1 MLLEVEAIHVG
12 YGQRMV
18 IHGIDLK
25 VEAGE
30 IVSLV
35 GANGAGKSTILRSII
50 GLNSPARG
58 AIRLEGKPI
67 HTLDTA
73 EIVARGIALSPE
85 GRRVFPY
92 MTVQDNLLLGGYLR
106 GDVAAK
112 KRMMDMIF
120 ATFPRLRER
129 RTQNAGLMSGG
140 EQQMLAIGRAL
151 MSLPKLLL
159 LDEPSL
165 GLAPLM
171 VKEIGRIVRE
181 INRETGLSIILVEQ
195 NAKMALQLCRSGH
208 VLESGQISISG
219 TGAELL
225 ASPYVRNAYL
235 GV

>member
-1 MLLEVEAIHVG
+1 MLLELEAVHVG

-18 IHGIDLK
+18 VHGVDLK
-25 VEAGE
+25 VGAGE

-35 GANGAGKSTILRSII
+35 GANGAGKSTILRAII
-50 GLNSPARG
+50 GLTSPARG
-58 AIRLEGKPI
+58 AVRLEGQPI
-67 HTLDTA
+67 HALDTA

-85 GRRVFPY
+85 GRRVFPH

-106 GDVAAK
+106 DDAAAK

-195 NAKMALQLCRSGH
+195 NAKMALQLCRFAH
-208 VLESGQISISG
+208 VLESGQIAVSG

>member
-1 MLLEVEAIHVG
+1 MLLELEAIHVG

-18 IHGIDLK
+18 VHGVDLK
-25 VEAGE
+25 VGVGE

-50 GLNSPARG
+50 GLNPLARG
-58 AIRLEGKPI
+58 VIRLDGQPI
-67 HTLDTA
+67 HGLDTA
-73 EIVARGIALSPE
+73 EIVGRGIALSPE
-85 GRRVFPY
+85 GRRVFPH
-92 MTVQDNLLLGGYLR
+92 MTVQENLLLGGYLR
-106 GDVAAK
+106 NDVAAK
-112 KRMMDMIF
+112 KRTMDLIF
-120 ATFPRLRER
+120 DTFPRLRER
-129 RTQNAGLMSGG
+129 RAQNAGLMSGG

-171 VKEIGRIVRE
+171 IKEIGRIVRE
-181 INRETGLSIILVEQ
+181 INCATGVSIILVEQ

-208 VLESGQISISG
+208 VLESGQIAISG